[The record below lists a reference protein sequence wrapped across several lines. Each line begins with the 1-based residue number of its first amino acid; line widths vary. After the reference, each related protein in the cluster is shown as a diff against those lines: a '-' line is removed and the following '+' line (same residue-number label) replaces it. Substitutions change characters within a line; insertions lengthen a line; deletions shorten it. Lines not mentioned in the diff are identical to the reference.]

1 MWTDVLSGRLGWK
14 WIVLGLVVVGFL
26 IVALF
31 WMPLNDLISERALYA
46 HLQELASGVEI
57 KASPTQA
64 TVSKLTLPVQNSKL
78 DSRELL
84 KWDADVRQRIQSLA
98 LSKGLALSKESVF
111 VGLPELDSD
120 KNAPNAPFEEQP
132 KIGYALPIRFLLSE
146 LVPWSP
152 VVVRV
157 VPFPN
162 KK

>member
-1 MWTDVLSGRLGWK
+1 MWTDVLSGRVGWK
-14 WIVLGLVVVGFL
+14 WIVVVVGFL

-31 WMPLNDLISERALYA
+31 WMPLNDLVLERSLYA
-46 HLQELASGVEI
+46 QLQELASGVEI

-64 TVSKLTLPVQNSKL
+64 TVSKLTLPAQNSKL

-111 VGLPELDSD
+111 VKLPELDSD
-120 KNAPNAPFEEQP
+120 KNAPFEEQP